1 MGLILSRFRRK
12 KSADEILEEIQG
24 DIQSLESDR
33 NQVLQRQNYVV
44 GRLIIYSVLLY
55 VIAAALFYF
64 CFFPASLTDRIFY
77 MIPLLMFPLLIV
89 LLKKFITWYY
99 KREIIHNKDKLSDL
113 KAKKKKILEDV
124 MNTETYKVAKEILEK
139 YAPEQLKKSGPE
151 PTVKPLSSSG
161 TNLKVPVPKDSNN
174 IPSGPPPPQQQ
185 LQVAKLPALPAPQ
198 PSGFSPVHQKTVSPM
213 ILHRRQSSP
222 QRMSLLEGSP
232 QRRLVRPI
240 IPRERNWID
249 RVIESIVGDGPS
261 NRYALICKN
270 CSSHNGMALREEFEY
285 LAFRCAYCGFPN
297 PSHKVKP
304 ASRPSSRSSSAERK
318 IDDVIKQQLE
328 DSDSSQ
334 KDKEGEQKMN
344 ITPKNN
350 DKGVQ
355 DDRRNP
361 LEDSEADAS
370 KSDAESD
377 ESGNPSDGI
386 RPRKPLQVTD

>member
-12 KSADEILEEIQG
+12 KSADEILEEIQN
-24 DIQSLESDR
+24 DIQVLESDR

-55 VIAAALFYF
+55 VLAAALFYF

-151 PTVKPLSSSG
+151 PTVKPLSSSV
-161 TNLKVPVPKDSNN
+161 TNLKVPVPKDSKI
-174 IPSGPPPPQQQ
+174 IPPGPPPPQQQ
-185 LQVAKLPALPAPQ
+185 LQVAKLPALPTSQ
-198 PSGFSPVHQKTVSPM
+198 PSGFSPVHQKTVAPM
-213 ILHRRQSSP
+213 ILQRRQSSP
-222 QRMSLLEGSP
+222 QRLSLSERSP
-232 QRRLVRPI
+232 QRLLVRPI

-249 RVIESIVGDGPS
+249 RLIESIVGDGPS

-304 ASRPSSRSSSAERK
+304 TSRPSSRSSSVERK
-318 IDDVIKQQLE
+318 IDEVVKEQLE
-328 DSDSSQ
+328 DSDISQ
-334 KDKEGEQKMN
+334 KDKGDEQNMN
-344 ITPKNN
+344 ITPENN
-350 DKGVQ
+350 NQGVQ

-361 LEDSEADAS
+361 LEDSEADTS

-377 ESGNPSDGI
+377 ESGNPSDGV
-386 RPRKPLQVTD
+386 RPRKPLQVSD

>member
-12 KSADEILEEIQG
+12 KSADEILEEIQN
-24 DIQSLESDR
+24 DIQLLESDR

-55 VIAAALFYF
+55 VLAAALFYF

-139 YAPEQLKKSGPE
+139 FAPEQLKKSGPE
-151 PTVKPLSSSG
+151 PNIKPLSSSG
-161 TNLKVPVPKDSNN
+161 TNLKVPVPKDSKI
-174 IPSGPPPPQQQ
+174 IPPGPPGPPSPQHQ

-198 PSGFSPVHQKTVSPM
+198 PPGFSPVHQKTVTPM
-213 ILHRRQSSP
+213 ILQRRQSSP
-222 QRMSLLEGSP
+222 QRLSLLEGSP

-249 RVIESIVGDGPS
+249 RLIESIVGDGPS

-297 PSHKVKP
+297 PSQKVKP
-304 ASRPSSRSSSAERK
+304 SSRPSSRSSSMERK
-318 IDDVIKQQLE
+318 IDEVVKEQLE
-328 DSDSSQ
+328 DSNVSQ
-334 KDKEGEQKMN
+334 KDKEDEQKVN
-344 ITPKNN
+344 ITPENN
-350 DKGVQ
+350 NSVQ
-355 DDRRNP
+355 HDERKP
-361 LEDSEADAS
+361 LEDSEADA
-370 KSDAESD
+370 ESD
-377 ESGNPSDGI
+377 ESNNPSDGV
-386 RPRKPLQVTD
+386 RPRKPLHVSD